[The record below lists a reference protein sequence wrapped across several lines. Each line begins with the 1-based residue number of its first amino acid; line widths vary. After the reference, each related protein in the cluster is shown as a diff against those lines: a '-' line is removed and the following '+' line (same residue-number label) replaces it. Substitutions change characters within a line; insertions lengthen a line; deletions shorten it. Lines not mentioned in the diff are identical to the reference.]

1 MLKMVA
7 PALALFVGM
16 GTFLA
21 GTTTLPI
28 APAAAQTRETH
39 PVVKLQSLFDT
50 KSIDPDWFAPAFLEQ
65 VSASQVEQ
73 IITQMKSA
81 FGAPSAIN
89 ISENKGFVNFENAR
103 VPVRIVLD
111 QQGKIETLWFG
122 PPQSENRSLEG
133 LLQDIN
139 SAGTGDISVLVMID
153 GKRVLDQGSDR
164 PMAVGSAFKL
174 VVLEAYEDAVQAGTV
189 KRDQVAILGEHDR
202 SLPSGTLQELP
213 AGTPVT
219 VELLAQLM
227 IRISDNT
234 ATDILI
240 RLLGRDK
247 LEALSPR
254 NTPFLNTREFF
265 QLIASGAEQIRDQY
279 KAASRQERLQLL
291 DDLSSKP
298 LPPIAE
304 IGHSITWR
312 DVEWHLTASEICD
325 LLRSLKDAPSL
336 TRSTNP
342 LFTEL
347 GWPQIGFKGGSETGV
362 LNLSVIGTTSKGK
375 EVCAVYIANG
385 DQSLPEDRIAALFAD
400 ILRLAETVDAAGPD

>member
-1 MLKMVA
+1 MLKMAV

-21 GTTTLPI
+21 STTNLPI
-28 APAAAQTRETH
+28 ASAAAQTREKH

-89 ISENKGFVNFENAR
+89 ISENTGFIGFKNAR
-103 VPVRIVLD
+103 VPVRMVLD

-122 PPQSENRSLEG
+122 PPQSENSSLED
-133 LLQDIN
+133 LIQNIN
-139 SAGTGDISVLVMID
+139 NAGAGDTSILIAID
-153 GKRVLDQGSDR
+153 GKPVFEQNSGK

-174 VVLEAYEDAVQAGTV
+174 VVLKAYEDAIKAGQI
-189 KRDQVAILGEHDR
+189 KRNQVAILEEHDR

-234 ATDILI
+234 ATDTLI

-279 KAASRQERLQLL
+279 KAGRRQERLQIL
-291 DDLSSKP
+291 DDLSPKS

-304 IGHSITWR
+304 IGHSVTWR
-312 DVEWHLTASEICD
+312 DVEWRLTASEICD

-342 LFTEL
+342 LFAEL
-347 GWPQIGFKGGSETGV
+347 GWPKIGFKGGSETGV
-362 LNLSVIGTTSKGK
+362 LNLSAIGTTSKGK
-375 EVCAVYIANG
+375 EVCAVYTANG
-385 DQSLPEDRIAALFAD
+385 DQPQPEDRIALLFAD
-400 ILRLAETVDAAGPD
+400 ILRLAGTTTAP